1 MKIKFCGAAEG
12 VTGSCHLLEAGGHKI
27 LLDCGQFQGGKTIEA
42 MNWEEFPFNPEE
54 IEAVVLSHAHIDHC
68 GRLPLLVKKGFR
80 GNVYCTDATAQ
91 LVDIMLK
98 DSGYIHEK
106 EAEWQNR
113 KALRSGK
120 PAKDPLYTYRDA
132 VHTLQYIKPVM
143 YDTLIELN
151 DAMKI
156 VFNDAGHILG
166 SAITEIWATE
176 EGRTSKIVFS
186 GDLGVKGRPILR
198 DPTVIKKADVV
209 IMESTYGNRVHP
221 ENRNSVDELLD
232 IIRKTVK
239 RGGNVV
245 IPSFAVGR
253 TQELI
258 YQLNR
263 LFDISP
269 ELVADLKGVKVY
281 IDSPM
286 ATNATQV
293 FKDNAQVFDEEAR
306 EFLMNGDQPLEF
318 EGLEFTRSTEDS
330 QRLNMDPTPK
340 IIISASGMCEA
351 GRIRHHLKHNL
362 WNRSASVV
370 FVGYQAEGTLGR
382 MLVNGVKDVVLFGE
396 PVHVA
401 CEIYNLEGF
410 SGHADRDGLVE
421 WISSFEKKPKQL
433 FLVHGEDDSKSD
445 LAETIKRETGIDATV
460 VRNVAEY
467 ELETGRM
474 LTSEETIEEVLDD
487 EAIGELR
494 HKLIEMHGQLENLL
508 YQTSIS
514 LNRRHG
520 EDLLALS
527 NRINQLEKSVVGL
540 SSTVYD
546 RGGEKSENTDNT
558 ENQA

>member
-1 MKIKFCGAAEG
+1 
-12 VTGSCHLLEAGGHKI
+12 
-27 LLDCGQFQGGKTIEA
+27 
-42 MNWEEFPFNPEE
+42 
-54 IEAVVLSHAHIDHC
+54 
-68 GRLPLLVKKGFR
+68 
-80 GNVYCTDATAQ
+80 
-91 LVDIMLK
+91 
-98 DSGYIHEK
+98 
-106 EAEWQNR
+106 
-113 KALRSGK
+113 
-120 PAKDPLYTYRDA
+120 
-132 VHTLQYIKPVM
+132 
-143 YDTLIELN
+143 
-151 DAMKI
+151 
-156 VFNDAGHILG
+156 
-166 SAITEIWATE
+166 
-176 EGRTSKIVFS
+176 
-186 GDLGVKGRPILR
+186 
-198 DPTVIKKADVV
+198 
-209 IMESTYGNRVHP
+209 
-221 ENRNSVDELLD
+221 
-232 IIRKTVK
+232 
-239 RGGNVV
+239 
-245 IPSFAVGR
+245 
-253 TQELI
+253 
-258 YQLNR
+258 
-263 LFDISP
+263 
-269 ELVADLKGVKVY
+269 
-281 IDSPM
+281 
-286 ATNATQV
+286 
-293 FKDNAQVFDEEAR
+293 
-306 EFLMNGDQPLEF
+306 
-318 EGLEFTRSTEDS
+318 
-330 QRLNMDPTPK
+330 
-340 IIISASGMCEA
+340 MCEA